1 MLRVLILFYSREPA
15 VRRSCSGKIFNR
27 RSLKGE
33 GITIS
38 GLLKFLDS
46 QFLWFMRATLNLNLC
61 GLNDCNVHGKLLV
74 VFVSK

>member
-33 GITIS
+33 GITIAW
-38 GLLKFLDS
+38 LLKFLDS
-46 QFLWFMRATLNLNLC
+46 QFLWFMRATLNLY
-61 GLNDCNVHGKLLV
+61 GLNHCNVHGKLLV